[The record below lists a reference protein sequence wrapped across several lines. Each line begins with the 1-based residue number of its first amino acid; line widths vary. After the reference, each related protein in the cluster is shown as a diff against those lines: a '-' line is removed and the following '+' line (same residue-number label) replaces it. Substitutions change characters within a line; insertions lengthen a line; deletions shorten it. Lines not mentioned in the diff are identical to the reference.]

1 MSRNTTSGMTL
12 AVAACAVLAF
22 VAAAATTGGAQNTNS
37 GATAN
42 DNTHAGHGAA
52 MMADHKFAMMAA
64 MGGTMEVEMGRL
76 AAQKGASD
84 EVRQFGQR
92 MVDDHTKANE
102 ELMQLASGKGM
113 TLPAAPDPKH
123 RSEMQKLSALSGER
137 FDREYVKMMVKDH
150 RKDGGEFQKEAA
162 RGADPELKSFAS
174 RTLPTLQEHL
184 QMIQRINDKMAMRK
198 SGNLK
203 TTNSNSGGNT
213 NSNGG
218 SNTNNSNM

>member
-1 MSRNTTSGMTL
+1 MSKKTTGGMTL
-12 AVAACAVLAF
+12 ALAAWAVLAF
-22 VAAAATTGGAQNTNS
+22 AAATAATSGAQNAASDT
-37 GATAN
+37 AAN
-42 DNTHAGHGAA
+42 DNTHAGHGAS
-52 MMADHKFAMMAA
+52 MTADHKFAMSAA
-64 MGGTMEVEMGRL
+64 MGGMMEVEMGRL

-123 RSEMQKLSALSGER
+123 RSEMQKLSSLSGER

-150 RKDGGEFQKEAA
+150 KKAVGEFQKQAA
-162 RGADPELKSFAS
+162 RGADPDLKSFAA

-184 QMIQRINDKMAMRK
+184 RMIQRISDKMALRK
-198 SGNLK
+198 SGHLK
-203 TTNSNSGGNT
+203 SANSNS
-213 NSNGG
+213 
-218 SNTNNSNM
+218 NM